1 MPEIPRPVPE
11 CQAEVFLSQG
21 AGFARTGRT
30 AVYGK
35 SRRRHKPLSGFACKK
50 VKYPDNLC
58 LLPLWLN
65 DKKNLSFTGLFMRRV
80 YRFLV
85 GVFYSFPVQLLLNN
99 FKRNQV
105 LILCWII
112 LFAMI
117 TGNFGKYLGI
127 PYLFLDPE
135 YLNKVNFTSFFML
148 GVAAAG
154 FTTAFHITS
163 YIMDGHRFSFIGT
176 LPRPFTKFSLN
187 NSLIPIVF
195 MGVYIYQIIRFQVN
209 NQHTTGELLITNL
222 AGLLSGYVLMKLMF
236 FAYFWITNKDIFKYV
251 VCRIDEKLKQNV
263 KVTRAS
269 AIKKLDIARKNQVH
283 VENYLDYD
291 FKIKKVEETSFY
303 DRKTILQVFDQNH
316 FNLVV
321 IEILIFALV
330 LVLGIFKDYPSF
342 QLPAAASFMIFLTIF
357 VMLAGAF
364 EYWFG
369 NWAAT
374 TSLIIF
380 LIINHLVGKDFF
392 TKRYEAFGLTYTAQP
407 APYTVDALKQ
417 LNDTATIEHD
427 RQVTLAILETWHKK
441 FPAGEKPPLIFLCV
455 SGGGKRAALW
465 TLAALQHADS
475 ITAGKLMDNSVLIT
489 GASGGLLG
497 ACYYRELVL
506 RKKTGQPVNP
516 YSPIHREK
524 ISTDNLNPL
533 IFSLLANDLF
543 VGFTTFEY
551 AGNHYLR
558 DRGFTFEEQLNQNTE
573 GFMDKP
579 IRAYDEPE
587 RQSLIPM
594 VILTPTVVND
604 GRKLFIGARPVT
616 FMNADILSHS
626 GYNQSKISGVDFH
639 RLFKDQGAENL
650 RFLSALRMSATFPYI
665 TPNTTLPTTPPIQIM
680 DAGISDNFG
689 LSDAVRFLYAFK
701 DWIAEHT
708 SGVVFV
714 SIRDSPKLSTIT
726 PKEGQTIM
734 DALTQ
739 PISTVYNNFEN
750 FQDINS
756 DLLIGHAGS
765 WFKGRIDRVDIQY
778 QAESYVPILQEMDS
792 IRQNNAR
799 ASLSWR
805 LTTREKNN
813 VVENLNS
820 TANQAQF
827 EKLQKLLR

>member
-1 MPEIPRPVPE
+1 MR
-11 CQAEVFLSQG
+11 S
-21 AGFARTGRT
+21 
-30 AVYGK
+30 VY
-35 SRRRHKPLSGFACKK
+35 HFFVAL
-50 VKYPDNLC
+50 
-58 LLPLWLN
+58 
-65 DKKNLSFTGLFMRRV
+65 
-80 YRFLV
+80 
-85 GVFYSFPVQLLLNN
+85 FYSFPVQLLLNN

-105 LILCWII
+105 LILCWIV

-135 YLNKVNFTSFFML
+135 YQNKVNFTSFFII

-187 NSLIPIVF
+187 NSLIPVVF
-195 MGVYIYQIIRFQVN
+195 MGLYIYQIVSFQVN
-209 NQHTTGELLITNL
+209 NQYTTGTLLAINL
-222 AGLLSGYVLMKLMF
+222 AGLLTGYGLMKLAF
-236 FAYFWITNKDIFKYV
+236 FAYFWVTNKDIFKYV

-263 KVTRAS
+263 TVTRAS

-291 FKIKKVEETSFY
+291 FKIKKVEDTSFY
-303 DRKTILQVFDQNH
+303 DRTTILQVFDQNH

-374 TSLIIF
+374 TSLVIF
-380 LIINHLVGKDFF
+380 LIINHLVGEDFF
-392 TKRYEAFGLTYTAQP
+392 TKRYEAFGLTYTSQP
-407 APYTVDALKQ
+407 APYTVEALKQ
-417 LNDTATIEHD
+417 LNDSISIEHD
-427 RQVTLAILETWHKK
+427 RQATLAILQTWRKK
-441 FPAGEKPPLIFLCV
+441 FPADENPPLIFLCV

-475 ITAGKLMDNSVLIT
+475 LTAGKLMENSILIT

-497 ACYYRELVL
+497 ASYYRELVL
-506 RKKTGQPVNP
+506 RKKTGEPVNP
-516 YSPIHREK
+516 YAPIHREK

-558 DRGFTFEEQLNQNTE
+558 DRGYTFEEQLNQNTE

-579 IRAYDEPE
+579 VRAYDEPE
-587 RQSLIPM
+587 RQSLVPM
-594 VILTPTVVND
+594 IILTPTVVND
-604 GRKLFIGARPVT
+604 GRKLFIGARPVS
-616 FMNADILSHS
+616 FMNADILSHP
-626 GYNQSKISGVDFH
+626 GYNQPKISGVDFH

-665 TPNTTLPTTPPIQIM
+665 TPNTTLPTEPPIQIM

-701 DWIAEHT
+701 EWIAENT
-708 SGVVFV
+708 SGVVFI
-714 SIRDSPKLSTIT
+714 SIRDSPKLGTIA

-734 DALTQ
+734 DAITQ

-756 DLLIGHAGS
+756 DMLIGQAGS
-765 WFKGRIDRVDIQY
+765 WFNSRIERIDIQY
-778 QAESYVPILQEMDS
+778 QAESYVPILQKMDS

-805 LTTREKNN
+805 LTTREKNSI
-813 VVENLNS
+813 VENLNS
-820 TANQAQF
+820 PANKAQL
-827 EKLQKLLR
+827 EKLKQLLQ